1 MTPSSITIS
10 IGWILLVAS
19 FQSIVLCRRQ
29 LDEETYGFLLDEYYE
44 CMNKREARLQRLQ
57 KVPFLAAVGLRGSS
71 TVLSCFDCLS
81 PEMQLELEND
91 KEEGKLRMAWQHLSK
106 TVGAKW
112 NEVAV
117 VGVGNVDGLESFARR
132 PNNIINERLDLQL
145 NKLTRNHTGWYRC
158 VEKKR
163 SATAAIGNVY
173 HLDDIPGIVN
183 PSTLM
188 EEPADLRTYG
198 VTMVNEWTE
207 WSNCNQCGVAHAE
220 RRRRSICYIQQSPQA
235 TNKVPMLKL
244 FDRLPCESSLL
255 PLDVRATVG
264 NQPIIEAVDIC
275 QVPCPSKPKTRVIK
289 ELDSGGVE
297 KVRDVLPPGEFSSLE
312 SLPPLPAPVDR
323 RTHLVK
329 EGDPCIIDCPH
340 LYPGAKHWRRNNITL
355 TVAYLFHHNRT
366 RVFVDANFRLHFLR
380 LEFDDSALYS
390 CWSWDKKLLATADVR
405 VERLNK
411 TEELIA
417 YVRMFIGFAAL
428 LLLFLLV
435 ATKIARTK
443 GDSRTAVDATT

>member
-29 LDEETYGFLLDEYYE
+29 LDEETYGFLLDGYYE

-173 HLDDIPGIVN
+173 HLDDIPGIVT
-183 PSTLM
+183 PSTLL

-198 VTMVNEWTE
+198 VTMVNKWTE

-220 RRRRSICYIQQSPQA
+220 RRRRSICYIQ
-235 TNKVPMLKL
+235 
-244 FDRLPCESSLL
+244 
-255 PLDVRATVG
+255 
-264 NQPIIEAVDIC
+264 
-275 QVPCPSKPKTRVIK
+275 VPCPSKPKTRLIK
-289 ELDSGGVE
+289 ELDSSGAE

-443 GDSRTAVDATT
+443 GDSRTAVDAAT